1 MKRGEQDMAT
11 TYVYRT
17 EQTIIRK
24 SNPIY
29 KKLDELCFKA
39 KNIYNLCLYEQRQI
53 FFEYKKFIN
62 YNDLYH
68 LVKDTEGYKE
78 LPNALSAQIVRQ
90 VSTNC
95 LAFQKATKAYYNNP
109 EAFTAKPKL
118 PKYKDKIKGRFT
130 VTFTNQRCRIK
141 EGKIHFHKIMEG
153 FTLKTKLSELNQV
166 QIVPRLNTYVI
177 NVTGTKEINIS
188 DFKEAVFIAGIDIG
202 IDNFSTITV
211 WNNNSKPLIINGK
224 GLKSYNKYFNK
235 KLAHLKSEAM
245 LKNGLYSTKRI
256 NNLHQKRN
264 NYMNNFM
271 HQASKKTVDFLVAN
285 NVKYIVIGKNK
296 DWKQNSKLSKKVN
309 QTFIQIP
316 YSRYIDLLTYKAQE
330 QGIAV
335 YYTEE
340 SYTSGT
346 SFLDNEHPT
355 PAFYNKSRR
364 KYRGLFIS
372 NTGIKINA
380 DVNASYQI
388 PKKVFKQLRA
398 DFTQFTPSQLHNKLT
413 PTRLNVV

>member
-1 MKRGEQDMAT
+1 MAT

-24 SNPIY
+24 SNPLY
-29 KKLDELCFKA
+29 NKLDDLAFKA
-39 KNIYNLCLYEQRQI
+39 KNIYNICLYEQRQI

-68 LVKDTEGYKE
+68 IVKDTEGYKE
-78 LPNALSAQIVRQ
+78 LPNALGQQIVRQ

-95 LAFQKATKAYYNNP
+95 LAFQKATKAYYNKP

-118 PKYKDKIKGRFT
+118 PKYKDKIKGRFSI
-130 VTFTNQRCRIK
+130 TFTNQQCRIK
-141 EGKIHFHKIMEG
+141 EGRVHFHKIMEG
-153 FTLKTKLSELNQV
+153 FTLKTNLLELKQV
-166 QIVPRLNTYVI
+166 QIVPRNNTYVI
-177 NVTGTKEINIS
+177 NITGIKELDIPDSS
-188 DFKEAVFIAGIDIG
+188 DAKFIAGIDIG
-202 IDNFSTITV
+202 IDNFATITV
-211 WNNNSKPLIINGK
+211 WNNTAKPLIINGK

-245 LKNGLYSTKRI
+245 TKNGLYSTKRI
-256 NNLHQKRN
+256 NSLYQKRN

-271 HQASKKTVDFLVAN
+271 HQASKKTVDFLVEN
-285 NVKYIVIGKNK
+285 KVKCLVIGKNK

-316 YSRYIDLLTYKAQE
+316 YTKYIDLLTYKAHE
-330 QGIAV
+330 QGILV
-335 YYTEE
+335 YLEEE

-346 SFLDNEHPT
+346 SFLDNEQPIS
-355 PAFYNKSRR
+355 AFYNKSRR
-364 KYRGLFIS
+364 KHRGLFLS
-372 NTGIKINA
+372 NNGIKLNA

-388 PKKVFKQLRA
+388 SKKIFKHLRVA
-398 DFTQFTPSQLHNKLT
+398 VEQFTPQQLHNKLT
-413 PTRLNVV
+413 PTILNVV

>member
-1 MKRGEQDMAT
+1 MTT

-24 SNPIY
+24 SNPLY
-29 KKLDELCFKA
+29 KKLDELSFKA
-39 KNIYNLCLYEQRQI
+39 KNIYNTCLYEQRQI

-62 YNDLYH
+62 YSDLYR

-78 LPNALSAQIVRQ
+78 LPNALGQQVVRQ

-95 LAFQKATKAYYNNP
+95 LAFQKATKAYYNKP

-118 PKYKDKIKGRFT
+118 PKYKDKINGRFP
-130 VTFTNQRCRIK
+130 VTFTNQQCRIK
-141 EGKIHFHKIMEG
+141 EGRVHFHKIMEG
-153 FTLKTKLSELNQV
+153 FTIKTNLLELQQV

-177 NVTGTKEINIS
+177 NITGIKELDIPDSS
-188 DFKEAVFIAGIDIG
+188 DAKFIAGIDIG
-202 IDNFSTITV
+202 IDNFATITV
-211 WNNNSKPLIINGK
+211 WNNTTKPLIINGK

-235 KLAHLKSEAM
+235 RLAHLKSEAM
-245 LKNGLYSTKRI
+245 TKNGLYSTKRI
-256 NNLHQKRN
+256 LNLHQKRN
-264 NYMNNFM
+264 NFMHNFM
-271 HQASKKTVDFLVAN
+271 HQASKKTVDLLVAN
-285 NVKYIVIGKNK
+285 KVKYLVIGKNK

-316 YSRYIDLLTYKAQE
+316 YTKYIDLLTYKAQE
-330 QGIAV
+330 KGILV
-335 YYTEE
+335 YHTEE

-346 SFLDNEHPT
+346 SFLDNEQLI

-364 KYRGLFIS
+364 KHRGLFIS
-372 NTGIKINA
+372 NNGTKINA

-388 PKKVFKQLRA
+388 SKKVFKHLRVEVI
-398 DFTQFTPSQLHNKLT
+398 QFTPQQLHNKLT
-413 PTRLNVV
+413 PTKLNVV